1 MKAEK
6 TTGKRA
12 YLTRDDR
19 RRVLLDVAA
28 QVVEQQGW
36 QALSMISVA
45 EAAQVSR
52 QLIYQ
57 HFASVD
63 ELMADTMSHLF
74 RSRYENIRA
83 GISEH
88 PNDLAA
94 LIEVVEQQTFGD
106 SPERVRALWQMLTAT
121 YSDSAEARRMGK
133 RLRHL
138 LIKLWAPYVQQRLG
152 LDERRARALSWML
165 NMAFWGA
172 HQLVEEGELNRT
184 AALELFTGLLLSL
197 QDRPAAAQRAA
208 PKTRSKG
215 ATQ

>member
-1 MKAEK
+1 MTVIQLAKPA
-6 TTGKRA
+6 
-12 YLTRDDR
+12 D
-19 RRVLLDVAA
+19 
-28 QVVEQQGW
+28 
-36 QALSMISVA
+36 A
-45 EAAQVSR
+45 EAIAAFANGSFTHTFGH
-52 QLIYQ
+52 IYDP
-57 HFASVD
+57 A
-63 ELMADTMSHLF
+63 
-74 RSRYENIRA
+74 
-83 GISEH
+83 
-88 PNDLAA
+88 DLA
-94 LIEVVEQQTFGD
+94 TFLAD
-106 SPERVRALWQMLTAT
+106 WNPPERVRALWQMLTAT

-138 LIKLWAPYVQQRLG
+138 LIKLWAPYVQQRMG

-215 ATQ
+215 ATP